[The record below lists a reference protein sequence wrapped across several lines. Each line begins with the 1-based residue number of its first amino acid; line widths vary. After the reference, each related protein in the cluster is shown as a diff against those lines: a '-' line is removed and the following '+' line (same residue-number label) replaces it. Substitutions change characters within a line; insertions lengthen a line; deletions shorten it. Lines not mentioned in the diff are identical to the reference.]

1 MARYLVVAHQT
12 AASEELLNH
21 LRAVASGDPA
31 AEFLLLVPVTP
42 IDRLLTWE
50 EGEALAEAERTARG
64 AQESFDQAGLRLVDV
79 HLSDPSPLQAIADEL
94 HHHPD
99 YERIIIGT
107 LPLGASRWLGM
118 NVPQQARARFHL
130 PVAHVETR
138 QKVGAKGK
146 SGRV

>member
-21 LRAVASGDPA
+21 LRAVVAGDPA

-42 IDRLLTWE
+42 IARLLTWE
-50 EGEALAEAERTARG
+50 EGEALAEAERTARHARG
-64 AQESFDQAGLRLVDV
+64 SFEQASLRLVDV
-79 HLSDPSPLQAIADEL
+79 HVGDPSPLQAIADEL

-99 YERIIIGT
+99 YARIIIST
-107 LPLGASRWLGM
+107 LPLGVSRWLGM
-118 NVPQQARARFHL
+118 DVPQQARARFQI

-138 QKVGAKGK
+138 QKVAAKGK
-146 SGRV
+146 SGKV